1 MNLNF
6 WTAFVNILAIVA
18 IIGVA
23 AFILIFV
30 GDLLL
35 NILSKKNNVIH
46 TPKQNSQEQNSVD
59 SVISANQ
66 STQNVK
72 QSNLDNVY
80 ENQEKINQVINDLE
94 SNTYSNNINA
104 GNGDKDFLDVLGG
117 NLKDVDNNLANNEE
131 SSLNKSEK
139 TNKSNVDD
147 EDSDDISRMVDE
159 LADDMTK
166 EDDVVEDKDETSEL
180 DKYSIDDFKFDD
192 EEDEDDDDDDSK
204 TVKIVEEK
212 PKLSKADR
220 IRQKT
225 IEKEEIM
232 AAKAER
238 QALEDTRRK
247 AEAQA
252 RLDRLQIKNA
262 EDRALRAARLEKL
275 AMEEEERKLR
285 AQARINKLIDDNSE
299 QAEMAK
305 LELQNAEIQQRKD
318 FEENQI
324 KIEELIS
331 ENEKQNELDK
341 QTLEQMSQQVQ
352 ELSESKNSEIIEQRK
367 LDEAD
372 GTTIY
377 GLTIDELIKQ
387 IKEDIDKISAD
398 SEINIASKFEVLA
411 KKEEERHQKEAD
423 KIEDM
428 RAKFQ
433 AQIDES
439 AKKIANLE
447 DKLTNKAESKM
458 ELIPVNL
465 TVAQI
470 EQEVDKVIQAK
481 EADLAKIDEL
491 KKKQEE
497 SEQENQEKL
506 KRLEEKEALKREIA
520 SLKIAKEALKEKLN
534 SLENPSKSD
543 LMVIDAVENIL
554 EEQNKVDIAAL
565 EIEQAQRQRELNLQK
580 QIKEIE
586 QRQDEAEEKLA
597 ELAEANNQAIQDAK
611 KQVEVAIAEEQENI
625 KREANKIELYELEDE
640 LRIQQKEND
649 LIKIASGLDDDDDS
663 NDEGLQLVVADRDK
677 EIEKLKAR
685 IAELNDEL
693 ANKSEPTTQIIV
705 QQDSTKEAVLE
716 RIEVLEERLKQAKK
730 EFKINAKE
738 YKPLM
743 KVKKNL
749 EKNKVKL
756 RRKEAIVARKRVAL
770 YGVNNIVEID
780 PEKAEKLANDVE
792 LLKGLRNSVQE
803 CEQVMLAN
811 KDRYPILEQ
820 TYNILTKQ
828 ISELEHDI
836 EVAKETLRVLEEKD
850 SNDSSQAE

>member
-35 NILSKKNNVIH
+35 NILSKRNSVIH
-46 TPKQNSQEQNSVD
+46 TPKQDSQEQNSVD
-59 SVISANQ
+59 SVVSNTTTVE
-66 STQNVK
+66 SVK
-72 QSNLDNVY
+72 KDNSIDSVY
-80 ENQEKINQVINDLE
+80 GNQEKINQAISDLE
-94 SNTYSNNINA
+94 NDTYSTKNKSDVSE
-104 GNGDKDFLDVLGG
+104 DKDFLDVLGG
-117 NLKDVDNNLANNEE
+117 NLKDIDDNLADDEE
-131 SSLNKSEK
+131 SGLNKSEK
-139 TNKSNVDD
+139 INKSNDAN
-147 EDSDDISRMVDE
+147 EDTDDILKMVDE
-159 LADDMTK
+159 LADDITK
-166 EDDVVEDKDETSEL
+166 EDEVVEDKAETSEL
-180 DKYSIDDFKFDD
+180 DKYSIDDYKFDD
-192 EEDEDDDDDDSK
+192 DDDDDDSK
-204 TVKIVEEK
+204 TVKVVEEK
-212 PKLSKADR
+212 PKLSKAER

-275 AMEEEERKLR
+275 AMDEEERKLR

-305 LELQNAEIQQRKD
+305 LELQNAEAQERKD

-341 QTLEQMSQQVQ
+341 QRLEQMSQQVQ

-372 GTTIY
+372 GITIY

-439 AKKIANLE
+439 AKKIADLE
-447 DKLTNKAESKM
+447 NKLTNKAESKM

-465 TVAQI
+465 SVSQI
-470 EQEVDKVIQAK
+470 EQEVDKVILSK
-481 EADLAKIDEL
+481 EADLAKIEEL

-497 SEQENQEKL
+497 NEQENQEKL
-506 KRLEEKEALKREIA
+506 KKLEEKEDLKREIA

-597 ELAEANNQAIQDAK
+597 QLAEANNQAMQDAK

-649 LIKIASGLDDDDDS
+649 LIKIASGLDSDDDS
-663 NDEGLQLVVADRDK
+663 NDDDGLQLIVADRDK

-803 CEQVMLAN
+803 CEQVMLEN

-828 ISELEHDI
+828 IADLEHDI
-836 EVAKETLRVLEEKD
+836 EVAKETLKVLEEKD

>member
-117 NLKDVDNNLANNEE
+117 NLKDVDNNLADDEE

-139 TNKSNVDD
+139 INKSNAD

-166 EDDVVEDKDETSEL
+166 EDDDVEDKDETSEL

-341 QTLEQMSQQVQ
+341 QRLEQMSQQVQ

-663 NDEGLQLVVADRDK
+663 NDDEGLQLVVADRDK

-836 EVAKETLRVLEEKD
+836 EVAKETLKILEEKD